1 MRRRLIAIG
10 MLVMVCSVVVRA
22 QAPASGKDPRIG
34 TWKINLE
41 KSKLAAPA
49 PKVRVVS
56 YAARPDGFTV
66 MTLAIVDSTGMPH
79 FNHTA
84 YKIDGA
90 DWPLYSD
97 ANLLAHQATG
107 AKVGTV
113 SHKLVDAY
121 TFITTQKAADGTL
134 GAPITNTVSKD
145 GKTLTQTVTVKNAQG
160 QSVNEVRVFDK
171 Q

>member
-1 MRRRLIAIG
+1 
-10 MLVMVCSVVVRA
+10 
-22 QAPASGKDPRIG
+22 
-34 TWKINLE
+34 
-41 KSKLAAPA
+41 
-49 PKVRVVS
+49 
-56 YAARPDGFTV
+56 

-113 SHKLVDAY
+113 PHKLVDAY
-121 TFITTQKAADGTL
+121 SFITTQKAANGTP
-134 GAPITNTVSKD
+134 GSPITNAVSKD
-145 GKTLTQTVTVKNAQG
+145 GKTLTQTQTIKNAQG